1 MGDTHCTWLQIIERL
16 AAALAAGGAIGL
28 DREWL
33 RKPAGLKTHMLF
45 ALACAMMSIMALDI
59 YLAELDRGP
68 GGNPDTTRILQGII
82 TGMSFLGAGAII
94 RGQHKVHGLTTG
106 AGVWLAGG
114 LGIVFGLGQ
123 YRLGTVSVV
132 FGLIVLIFIRMIEPR
147 DIKKRRLEIEKAAE
161 MGDEVKLTGTATTI
175 RND

>member
-1 MGDTHCTWLQIIERL
+1 MHFGWLDIMERL
-16 AAALAAGGAIGL
+16 GAALIAGGAIGL

-33 RKPAGLKTHMLF
+33 HKPAGLKTHMIF
-45 ALACAMMSIMALDI
+45 ALASAMMSVTALDI

-68 GGNPDTTRILQGII
+68 GSNPDATRIIQGII

-114 LGIVFGLGQ
+114 LGIVFGLGE
-123 YRLGTVSVV
+123 YRLGVV
-132 FGLIVLIFIRMIEPR
+132 ATGFALAVLIFIRLIEPKN
-147 DIKKRRLEIEKAAE
+147 IKDRRLEMERADELGQEIRRAGTTTAAT
-161 MGDEVKLTGTATTI
+161 DE
-175 RND
+175 

>member
-1 MGDTHCTWLQIIERL
+1 M
-16 AAALAAGGAIGL
+16 IGL

-45 ALACAMMSIMALDI
+45 ALACAMMAIMATDI
-59 YLAELDRGP
+59 YLMEAERGP
-68 GGNPDTTRILQGII
+68 GGNPDATRILQGII

-114 LGIVFGLGQ
+114 IGIVFGVGQ
-123 YRLGTVSVV
+123 YHLGVVATV
-132 FGLIVLIFIRMIEPR
+132 FGLAILIFIRMIEPR
-147 DIKKRRLEIEKAAE
+147 DIKKRRLAIERAAE
-161 MGDEVKLTGTATTI
+161 MGVPPPPPDASVEY
-175 RND
+175 D